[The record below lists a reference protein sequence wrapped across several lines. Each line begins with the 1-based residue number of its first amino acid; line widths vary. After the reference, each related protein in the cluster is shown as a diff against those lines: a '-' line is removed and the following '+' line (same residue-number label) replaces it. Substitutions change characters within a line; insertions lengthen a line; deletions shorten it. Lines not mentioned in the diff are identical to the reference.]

1 MKKQGKGSNPNSLKN
16 LEKTKARITK
26 DNQPT
31 CESKSNG
38 QLDARK
44 TINYLLNLETKLS
57 EREEILNNFVNGL
70 DAEVKQGKLD
80 NFIKTANLFK
90 SVEKNTSI
98 NVQGVQKVFVT
109 QEELDA
115 VNKHI
120 DDIIGE

>member
-16 LEKTKARITK
+16 LEKAKSRITK
-26 DNQPT
+26 DNQP
-31 CESKSNG
+31 SGDLKSNG

>member
-1 MKKQGKGSNPNSLKN
+1 MKKHENGKAKRLKN
-16 LEKTKARITK
+16 LRPI
-26 DNQPT
+26 DNSNEAINQA
-31 CESKSNG
+31 KSNG

>member
-1 MKKQGKGSNPNSLKN
+1 MKKHESGKAKRLKN
-16 LEKTKARITK
+16 LRPINNSDETINEA
-26 DNQPT
+26 
-31 CESKSNG
+31 KSNG
-38 QLDARK
+38 QIDARK

-57 EREEILNNFVNGL
+57 EKQEILDNFIKGL

-90 SVEKNTSI
+90 NSEKNTSI

-109 QEELDA
+109 QDELDA